1 MNLLDQRLKQCRE
14 EGRAAL
20 VCYLMA
26 GYPDEERFL
35 AVASDCVNAGAD
47 IIEVGIPYSDPVADG
62 PVIQAAGHAAL
73 AQGVVPSRALTL
85 AGKVAELG
93 VPVLAMGYYN
103 PVHRM
108 GEEAFAR
115 RCSQLHLCG
124 AIIPDLPLEESLS
137 LRRAMQERNLH
148 LIMMIGPYT
157 AVARA
162 ARIDAAG
169 SGMLYLVSRPGT
181 TGMGGSSIAPDLI
194 PRTKAAVKF
203 PLAVGFG
210 ISNAETAL
218 QVAAAGADAVVVGS
232 ALLAELA
239 AGRSPVPLVAA
250 LSAALR
256 SSAATG
262 PGRCAEAANRERW
275 RRR

>member
-1 MNLLDQRLKQCRE
+1 
-14 EGRAAL
+14 
-20 VCYLMA
+20 MA
-26 GYPDEERFL
+26 GYPNEATFM
-35 AVASDCVNAGAD
+35 AVACDCVAAGAD

-73 AQGVVPSRALTL
+73 ANGVGPTRALTL
-85 AGKVAELG
+85 AGDVAKLG

-115 RCSQLHLCG
+115 RCGELDLCG
-124 AIIPDLPLEESLS
+124 AIIPDLPLEESTS
-137 LRRAMQERNLH
+137 LRGEMRGRGLH
-148 LIMMIGPYT
+148 LILMVGPYT
-157 AVARA
+157 SPERA

-181 TGMGGSSIAPDLI
+181 TGVRASSIAPDLI
-194 PRTKAAVKF
+194 PRTKAAVRL

-210 ISNAETAL
+210 ISDGAAAR

-232 ALLAELA
+232 ALLVELA
-239 AGRSPVPLVAA
+239 AGRSPAPLVAS

-256 SSAATG
+256 SSAATA
-262 PGRCAEAANRERW
+262 PGICAEATTQGLW
-275 RRR
+275 PRR